1 LHSTMR
7 PRTPALLLAL
17 AVVAAVAVVTLR
29 PAAVAEA
36 HALAVSSVPAPNSKL
51 AESPKTIDISFSE
64 PIEPSVSTIQLWDQT
79 GKQVELPKPVFY
91 SDDPKRMSVDVPVT
105 LPEGIY
111 TVIWRNLSK
120 VDGHTWPGS
129 FPFTVLGP
137 NGEEPAGVAA
147 TISDIGGGKSDT
159 PSTLDT
165 TARWSVLV
173 AVSVLVGGIL
183 FSLGVMRP
191 CLRFLSP
198 GDERRTWATSR
209 TVLLVSSVTACL
221 LVIEGTLVQIAL
233 KAQDFGGLHAAD
245 TILLHTRLGK
255 YLLARLGLTLLA
267 LALLAV
273 AARTRDT
280 RASVAALWGVFV
292 ASIGLVLTHALVGH
306 AASGDGAVT
315 GVAIDFLHLLAVSIW
330 LGSLFHMMF
339 TLPRWLGLLRAG
351 SRTVFVAYVFRRF
364 SGMATLAVGL
374 LLASGVLSAA
384 LQAPS
389 WSALWDSNWGRA
401 LDAKLVLTLMLL
413 AVGGVNAYLLR
424 PRVVDAVLEEHSPPV
439 VVRKPGLGSDAGV
452 RSLQRRLLT
461 MVRVEAT
468 MGAIVLAAAAA
479 LIQLQSPRDA
489 SLAAAYAAGTTTS
502 VNAPKEF
509 TQTREVGVVQ
519 LFFDVVP
526 ARVGENDFTL
536 GLGAEFGNPPDV
548 LQARLQF
555 DHEGDAATVG
565 QSRLELTNASAT
577 PGQVLYKGSGA
588 NLSLPGK
595 WKVTVNLRLQGQDD
609 VNEVFEMDVP
619 SSVAPSKPA
628 STSIWHW
635 PLDNAFSVAAMVVIA
650 VGAVAGAGWQFWGR
664 RAVRRRE

>member
-1 LHSTMR
+1 MR
-7 PRTPALLLAL
+7 HRTPTLTALAL
-17 AVVAAVAVVTLR
+17 AMIAAVAVLAVL
-29 PAAVAEA
+29 PAARAEA
-36 HALAVSSVPAPNSKL
+36 HALAVSSDPAPNSKL
-51 AESPKTIDISFSE
+51 KASPKTIDITFSE
-64 PIEPSVSTIQLWDQT
+64 AIEPSVSTIQLWDQT
-79 GKQVELPKPVFY
+79 GKQVELPKPTFY

-105 LPEGIY
+105 LAEGIY

-137 NGEEPAGVAA
+137 NGEEPGGVAA
-147 TISDIGGGKSDT
+147 TISNIGGGKSDT
-159 PSTLDT
+159 PSMLDT

-198 GDERRTWATSR
+198 GDARRTWATSR
-209 TVLLVSSVTACL
+209 AVLLVSSVTACL

-233 KAQDFGGLHAAD
+233 KAQDFGGLHSAD

-273 AARTRDT
+273 AARMRDT
-280 RASVAALWGVFV
+280 RASIAALWGVFV

-330 LGSLFHMMF
+330 LGSLFHMVF
-339 TLPRWLGLLRAG
+339 TLPRWLELLRAG

-401 LDAKLVLTLMLL
+401 LDAKLGLTLVLL
-413 AVGGVNAYLLR
+413 AIGGVNAYLLR
-424 PRVVDAVLEEHSPPV
+424 PQGGRCGAGGAQRAGGRAQAGAGLRRGRAV
-439 VVRKPGLGSDAGV
+439 
-452 RSLQRRLLT
+452 
-461 MVRVEAT
+461 
-468 MGAIVLAAAAA
+468 AAAAA
-479 LIQLQSPRDA
+479 ADDDPRGGDDGGGGAGGGGGADSAAVAARRVAGGGVRGRDQYRRHCAEGVRPDA
-489 SLAAAYAAGTTTS
+489 RGRHDAALLRRRAG
-502 VNAPKEF
+502 A
-509 TQTREVGVVQ
+509 
-519 LFFDVVP
+519 
-526 ARVGENDFTL
+526 VGENDFTL
-536 GLGAEFGNPPDV
+536 GLGAEFGGTPEV
-548 LQARLQF
+548 IQARLQF
-555 DHEGDAATVG
+555 DREGDTATVG
-565 QSRLELTNASAT
+565 QSRLVLTNASAT

-595 WKVTVNLRLQGQDD
+595 LEGDGQ
-609 VNEVFEMDVP
+609 P
-619 SSVAPSKPA
+619 AP
-628 STSIWHW
+628 
-635 PLDNAFSVAAMVVIA
+635 
-650 VGAVAGAGWQFWGR
+650 AGPGR
-664 RAVRRRE
+664 RERGVRDGRPVQRRAGDARVHEHLALAAGQRVLGRGDGGDCGGGGGGGGVAVLGAAGVGRRR